1 MSFVT
6 GALGFAWRFTH
17 TCKTNYAA
25 TDLSQEIK
33 CNLVILYNLPA
44 SG

>member
-25 TDLSQEIK
+25 TDLSQEIR
-33 CNLVILYNLPA
+33 CNQAILYNFLA
-44 SG
+44 L